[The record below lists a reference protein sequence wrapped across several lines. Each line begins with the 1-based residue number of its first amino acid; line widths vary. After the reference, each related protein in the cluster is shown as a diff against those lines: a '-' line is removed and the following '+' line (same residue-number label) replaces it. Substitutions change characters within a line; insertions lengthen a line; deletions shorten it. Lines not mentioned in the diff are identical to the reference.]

1 MKTAAD
7 QVLLGVRVSAA
18 LKGKLTGYCDQHGI
32 KMNHLVAEAIR
43 EKLEELAEDA
53 HDLSTA
59 RARMADGQYLA
70 GTTLNG
76 YLKKRGIKKPCSR

>member
-1 MKTAAD
+1 MKAAAD
-7 QVLLGVRVSAA
+7 QVMLGVRMPSA

-43 EKLEELAEDA
+43 EKLEELAEEA
-53 HDLSTA
+53 HDLATA
-59 RARMADGQYLA
+59 RARMADGQYLS
-70 GTTLNG
+70 GTALNV